1 MIAVGQKLP
10 NATLYEF
17 FDEER
22 DGCSLG
28 PNAFE
33 VEKLTAG
40 KKLSFLPCLAHLHQP
55 AQPNMFQDLWSILMR
70 LKPKVL
76 MRFGVFL

>member
-28 PNAFE
+28 PNSFE
-33 VEKLTAG
+33 VEKLT
-40 KKLSFLPCLAHLHQP
+40 
-55 AQPNMFQDLWSILMR
+55 
-70 LKPKVL
+70 
-76 MRFGVFL
+76 

>member
-10 NATLYEF
+10 NATLNEF

-28 PNAFE
+28 PNSFE
-33 VEKLTAG
+33 VEKLT
-40 KKLSFLPCLAHLHQP
+40 
-55 AQPNMFQDLWSILMR
+55 
-70 LKPKVL
+70 
-76 MRFGVFL
+76 